1 MQEETLRTKPKT
13 AATVEELERLLP
25 LLEIAQEEETK
36 AAVSKAVEKAL
47 ADERAQAAAKV
58 YFILKRIPYDCAYVL
73 QHCPPLSVFQA

>member
-36 AAVSKAVEKAL
+36 AAVSKAVGKAL
-47 ADERAQAAAKV
+47 ADERAQVAAKV
-58 YFILKRIPYDCAYVL
+58 YLLRCIPYNFAWVL
-73 QHCPPLSVFQA
+73 GLCPPLCAFQA